1 MLLSNPSR
9 KLRSTFSL
17 QMGHFAIM
25 AGSRK
30 IGALGLWKG
39 KSRIRASISGEE
51 GGGLIGEESG
61 LSMSIE
67 VDGME
72 EAVREDGGR
81 VDIML
86 GRFSLAV
93 VFSMRS
99 VASLVHSVLIL
110 ERISGFLNG
119 LFECVVRGVAPSS
132 DKTDDGT
139 INF

>member
-1 MLLSNPSR
+1 ML
-9 KLRSTFSL
+9 
-17 QMGHFAIM
+17 
-25 AGSRK
+25 
-30 IGALGLWKG
+30 
-39 KSRIRASISGEE
+39 
-51 GGGLIGEESG
+51 
-61 LSMSIE
+61 IE
-67 VDGME
+67 FDGNE

-93 VFSMRS
+93 VFSMWS
-99 VASLVHSVLIL
+99 AASLVYSVLIL

-119 LFECVVRGVAPSS
+119 LFERVVRGVAPSS